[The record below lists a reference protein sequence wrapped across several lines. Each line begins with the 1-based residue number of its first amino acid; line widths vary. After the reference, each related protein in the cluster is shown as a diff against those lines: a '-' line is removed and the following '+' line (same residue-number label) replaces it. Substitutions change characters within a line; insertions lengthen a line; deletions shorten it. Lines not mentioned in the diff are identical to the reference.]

1 MLYLNGKFYDEDTSS
16 KHYQY
21 GMACFETIMGLSGKL
36 VFFHEHIERLVK
48 SLELLGINREIDY
61 KGIVEETIKRSGLE
75 IEQEFFIKILVS
87 DRDVYVKAEKI
98 RHRYEEK
105 GVKLGWINGY
115 YQNELG
121 FLKSSNYLV
130 NILAR
135 EEASKN
141 GLYEGIFTNRMSD
154 VTEGSISN
162 IFFVKDGVFKTPS
175 LDLNILSGVTR
186 GKIIEILAKVGVP
199 FQEGHFKKEELEHA
213 DGIFITN
220 SLMKNG
226 LLWSNSFEGRRLDK
240 LEIFHI
246 IEKEYLK
253 LVGSVI

>member
-1 MLYLNGKFYDEDTSS
+1 M
-16 KHYQY
+16 
-21 GMACFETIMGLSGKL
+21 
-36 VFFHEHIERLVK
+36 
-48 SLELLGINREIDY
+48 
-61 KGIVEETIKRSGLE
+61 
-75 IEQEFFIKILVS
+75 
-87 DRDVYVKAEKI
+87 
-98 RHRYEEK
+98 
-105 GVKLGWINGY
+105 
-115 YQNELG
+115 
-121 FLKSSNYLV
+121 KSSNYLV

-141 GLYEGIFTNRMSD
+141 GLYEGIFTNRMGD

-226 LLWSNSFEGRRLDK
+226 LLWSNSFEGRT
-240 LEIFHI
+240 
-246 IEKEYLK
+246 
-253 LVGSVI
+253 